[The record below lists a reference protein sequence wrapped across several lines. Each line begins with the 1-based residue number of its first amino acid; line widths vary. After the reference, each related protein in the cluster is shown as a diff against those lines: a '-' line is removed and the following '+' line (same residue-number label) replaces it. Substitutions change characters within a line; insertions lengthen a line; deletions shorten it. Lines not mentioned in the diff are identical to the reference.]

1 MSNPSGRD
9 QDASQQAD
17 ETPAGE
23 EARQAAEE
31 AAQPTVEAS
40 LESSTQHQEAVPE
53 EDAEEE
59 ATPEESEEP
68 AADETPPE
76 ETSGDETPDEPAEPA
91 DAPTEVI
98 AEAPTEVITP
108 EPQFESAEPTV
119 VLEGAA
125 DDAASDVRYSA
136 PSGFDVRSTEIIQS
150 PPEPATDVM
159 SVPGATSPA
168 PAQVAPTAVGGQPRP
183 VAPQSIPPR
192 AGRHRSWGLVLALIL
207 VIAALAAVAV
217 FGTVWL
223 THTSSPKVSQEDQV
237 RQTIHDFDDA
247 IQKGDL
253 AQLRTI
259 TCGTTRDGYVNYD
272 DKEWAATHDKVIAA
286 KRYPMVAS
294 IDEVAVNGQHAE
306 ANVTT
311 FIAYEPQVRSTR
323 SFDLQF
329 LDGRWKICEG
339 PIG

>member
-17 ETPAGE
+17 ESPAGE
-23 EARQAAEE
+23 E
-31 AAQPTVEAS
+31 T
-40 LESSTQHQEAVPE
+40 
-53 EDAEEE
+53 
-59 ATPEESEEP
+59 
-68 AADETPPE
+68 
-76 ETSGDETPDEPAEPA
+76 PAEPA
-91 DAPTEVI
+91 PEEPSDEPTEPPTEVI
-98 AEAPTEVITP
+98 AEAPTEVITTGEP

-119 VLEGAA
+119 VLQGAA
-125 DDAASDVRYSA
+125 DAAADVRYTA
-136 PSGFDVRSTEIIQS
+136 PSGFDVKSTEVIQTA
-150 PPEPATDVM
+150 PEPATEVI
-159 SVPGATSPA
+159 SAPGTASPG
-168 PAQVAPTAVGGQPRP
+168 PAQVAAAAVGGQPRS
-183 VAPQSIPPR
+183 VAPQVIPPR
-192 AGRHRSWGLVLALIL
+192 PTARRHRSWGLVLALIL

-223 THTSSPKVSQEDQV
+223 THTSAPKVSQEDQV
-237 RQTIHDFDDA
+237 RQTIYDFDNA

-253 AQLRTI
+253 AQLRGI
-259 TCGTTRDGYVNYD
+259 TCGTTRDNYVGYD

-294 IDEVAVNGQHAE
+294 IDEVAVNGKHAE

-311 FIAYEPQVRSTR
+311 FIAYEPEVRSTR

-329 LDGRWKICEG
+329 IDGRWKICEG